1 MKNKNAAIITIVV
14 LSVCI
19 IVMLGVMLFLMFG
32 GKHYHNFSRNPKEVI
47 YQKQYQVNQFEQIRL
62 DLVSSDIDIRETSND
77 HIELRIIGREKNE
90 FTIDDQGMDLYVK
103 KEKQLCFGICFND
116 TQVILYIPRD
126 YQNPISVETYS
137 GDVKIEGEILA
148 NFDIKT
154 LSGDVEADDL
164 KTAKIDTQSGDVEI
178 DRLGN
183 FQIVTASGDIEIDR
197 VEMTENSEIATHS
210 GDVEIKRTN
219 QIRIEADTTSGEK
232 HILESENMSKVKL
245 RITTRSGD
253 IEVN

>member
-1 MKNKNAAIITIVV
+1 MKNKNTAIITIVV
-14 LSVCI
+14 LSICV
-19 IVMLGVMLFLMFG
+19 IVMLGAMLFLMFG
-32 GKHYHNFSRNPKEVI
+32 VKHHHNFFANPKEVI
-47 YQKQYQVNQFEQIRL
+47 FQKQYSSHQFEQIHL
-62 DLVSSDIDIRETSND
+62 DLVSSDIDIRESSSD
-77 HIELRIIGREKNE
+77 HIELRIIGREKNQ

-116 TQVILYIPRD
+116 TQVILYIPKN
-126 YQNPISVETYS
+126 YENQISVETYS

-164 KTAKIDTQSGDVEI
+164 KTANIDTQSGDIEI
-178 DRLGN
+178 ARLQN

-219 QIRIEADTTSGEK
+219 QVRIEADTMSGEK
-232 HILESENMSKVKL
+232 HISESENMSKLKL